1 MSKVKR
7 RAIGDDPLD
16 FVISQ
21 TRTQTSASVAAPPP
35 APPRVEKERLT
46 VHLPL
51 ELIDRVKNAV
61 FWTPGLTLAELAE
74 IALAETVKR
83 LEAERG
89 AAYPPRT
96 SQLKGG
102 RPIK

>member
-1 MSKVKR
+1 MNTMNKSKR
-7 RAIGDDPLD
+7 RTIGDDPLD

-21 TRTQTSASVAAPPP
+21 PKAPSETTAAR
-35 APPRVEKERLT
+35 RVEKERLT

-51 ELIDRVKNAV
+51 DLIERVKNVV

-83 LEAERG
+83 LEKDRG

-96 SQLKGG
+96 SPLKGG
-102 RPIK
+102 RPMK